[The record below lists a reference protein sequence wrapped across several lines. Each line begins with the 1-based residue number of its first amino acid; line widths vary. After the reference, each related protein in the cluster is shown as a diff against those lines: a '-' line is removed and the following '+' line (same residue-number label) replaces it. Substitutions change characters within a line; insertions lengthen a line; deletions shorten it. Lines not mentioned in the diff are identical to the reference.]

1 MARRAL
7 LAPLEALVGR
17 TRPDGDAGVAY
28 EHRQELALVLQAI
41 RQLPRRDR
49 DVLLLCAA
57 GELRIPE
64 IASVTGATPA
74 SVKMRLHR
82 ARRRLTALHPRRTD
96 EHRRHAQ

>member
-1 MARRAL
+1 
-7 LAPLEALVGR
+7 VGL
-17 TRPDGDAGVAY
+17 AY
-28 EHRQELALVLQAI
+28 EHRQELAVVLQAI
-41 RQLPRRDR
+41 RQLSRRDR

-74 SVKMRLHR
+74 AVKMRLHR

-96 EHRRHAQ
+96 EHRRRAE